1 LETSS
6 EIEVVV
12 NQYGSPHPIKVIVVA
27 PFPPPFHGVAVMMQA
42 LSELKMDG
50 IEMARFNLQFNKE
63 YRDLET
69 FRIRKIFLFIRY
81 FILFVFRLISE
92 RYNVLIITHSFRFSA
107 FFKDSIFIL
116 TAKLFGL
123 KVIANARGQKFDRN
137 FYDPLPWIGKIF
149 VRFVFRKVDAVVS
162 VGKKLIPEYD
172 VFAKSRHDNFFTDYV
187 HDIVPDSFD
196 TLLQSKKKQENITVL
211 YLSAVTT
218 SKGIFV
224 LLDAAR
230 LLKEKGEANI
240 HFRVCGNFW
249 DNKYPFERK
258 LFLETLEKYSLNST
272 VTYVG
277 EVLGDAKTKEY
288 LAADIFV
295 FPSLNDSFGIVNVE
309 AMSAA
314 LPIIA
319 TPQGA
324 VPEYLEDGTNGF
336 LVPENDSAALA
347 EKILRLARN
356 EKLRSTIGINNRKKF
371 LHDFSA
377 EVFSD
382 KWEMIF
388 KRICKN

>member
-1 LETSS
+1 
-6 EIEVVV
+6 
-12 NQYGSPHPIKVIVVA
+12 
-27 PFPPPFHGVAVMMQA
+27 MMQA

-50 IEMARFNLQFNKE
+50 IEMTRFNLQFNKE

-69 FRIRKIFLFIRY
+69 FRISKVFLFFRY
-81 FILFVFRLISE
+81 LFSFAWRLFSE
-92 RYNVLIITHSFRFSA
+92 RFNVLIITHSFRFSA
-107 FFKDSIFIL
+107 FLKDSVFIL

-137 FYDPLPWIGKIF
+137 FYDPLTRIGKTF
-149 VRFVFRKVDAVVS
+149 VRFVFRNVDAVVT
-162 VGKKLIPEYD
+162 VGNKLIPEYD
-172 VFAKSRHDNFFTDYV
+172 VFAKSRHDNFFMDYV
-187 HDIVPDSFD
+187 HDTVPDAFD
-196 TLLQSKKKQENITVL
+196 TLLQSVQKKKDENVTIL

-258 LFLETLEKYSLNST
+258 LFLETLEKYSLNSM

-324 VPEYLEDGTNGF
+324 VPEYLEDGINGF
-336 LVPENDSAALA
+336 LVPEQDHAALA
-347 EKILRLARN
+347 EKILLLARN
-356 EKLRSTIGINNRKKF
+356 ENLRSSIGINNRKKF
-371 LHDFSA
+371 LHDFSP
-377 EVFSD
+377 EGFSD
-382 KWEMIF
+382 KWENIF
-388 KRICKN
+388 KRVCKN